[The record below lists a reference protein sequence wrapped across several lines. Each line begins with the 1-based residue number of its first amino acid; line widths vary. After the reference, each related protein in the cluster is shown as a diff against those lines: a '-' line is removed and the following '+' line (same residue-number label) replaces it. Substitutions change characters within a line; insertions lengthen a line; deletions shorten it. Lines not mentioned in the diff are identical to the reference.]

1 MPMWVQETVTH
12 RDVQRLRALTDPVR
26 HSETDTAMP
35 RSVLYDLNSL
45 VPCTT
50 LGYHTFDAYRGIEF
64 TTRTLGTDIDPEIE
78 FPDTDGTKWARFW
91 ACGCSYPERTR
102 DLATIRPGSSFPID
116 SELAAEDRELIRA
129 DGLEFDV
136 VIPLRPR
143 GSVSRRL
150 VLWREPGRDF
160 SDRELLLLRTIR
172 PHLVRLHEECLA
184 RSAPTPVL
192 TARQSEIVRCLAAGL
207 TNQQIARRLGISVG
221 TVRKHVEN
229 VYTALG
235 VTNRVAAAEL
245 HDEFA
250 TPSATTPVLT
260 ARQSE
265 VVRYLAVGLTNQQI
279 ARRLDISAGT
289 VRKHLE
295 NVYRTLGVS
304 NRVAA
309 VESVLSP
316 LADSATSTT

>member
-1 MPMWVQETVTH
+1 M
-12 RDVQRLRALTDPVR
+12 
-26 HSETDTAMP
+26 
-35 RSVLYDLNSL
+35 
-45 VPCTT
+45 
-50 LGYHTFDAYRGIEF
+50 
-64 TTRTLGTDIDPEIE
+64 
-78 FPDTDGTKWARFW
+78 
-91 ACGCSYPERTR
+91 
-102 DLATIRPGSSFPID
+102 
-116 SELAAEDRELIRA
+116 
-129 DGLEFDV
+129 
-136 VIPLRPR
+136 
-143 GSVSRRL
+143 
-150 VLWREPGRDF
+150 
-160 SDRELLLLRTIR
+160 
-172 PHLVRLHEECLA
+172 
-184 RSAPTPVL
+184 L

-250 TPSATTPVLT
+250 TPSETTPVLT